1 MSKRHRR
8 ESVRLLPWVEASLAK
23 RLAAYSAA
31 TGISASAVV
40 RVALRQYLDQ
50 TSDATLLMRRL
61 DRLGRA
67 GARMHRD
74 LEILS
79 EAFALWTKLWFAHT
93 PNVPEDAKPFAR
105 ASAESRYRQFVDY
118 LGRASSGRFVR
129 GSTSFEN
136 KVKNF
141 VDLRIAPMSLVA
153 FHNAPFHQA
162 RMAFA
167 MGCYYLSV
175 ATKSEGM
182 RIKKMEGPVGS
193 EKRVVLVGFA
203 QDGVDDATIDAQSAA

>member
-1 MSKRHRR
+1 MAEECPVSKRHRR
-8 ESVRLLPWVEASLAK
+8 EFVRLLPWVEASLAK

-74 LEILS
+74 LVILS

-93 PNVPEDAKPFAR
+93 PNVPDDAKPFAR

-118 LGRASSGRFVR
+118 LAEQLTGGHRFLDDLPHEVVADEAELANVAAQASPPAA
-129 GSTSFEN
+129 STE
-136 KVKNF
+136 
-141 VDLRIAPMSLVA
+141 P
-153 FHNAPFHQA
+153 P
-162 RMAFA
+162 
-167 MGCYYLSV
+167 
-175 ATKSEGM
+175 T
-182 RIKKMEGPVGS
+182 PV
-193 EKRVVLVGFA
+193 E
-203 QDGVDDATIDAQSAA
+203 DD